1 MLVHI
6 SVNTELRHDT
16 KAMTRLMQ
24 EIVDTSG
31 MQGVNADRFHKFAVL
46 SGHID
51 PGRIADIEALEHV
64 TAVEPDTERFPL
76 Q

>member
-6 SVNTELRHDT
+6 SVNKELRHDT
-16 KAMTRLMQ
+16 KAMVRLMQ

-31 MQGVNADRFHKFAVL
+31 MQGANTERFHKFAVL

-51 PGRIADIEALEHV
+51 PGRVAEIEALEHV
-64 TAVEPDTERFPL
+64 TAVEPDQERFPL